1 MTFSRKDALLGKNR
15 QETLFLQT
23 WGQIEG
29 NPNQYLKRKLQA
41 LFEDNSDQSKCN
53 GTACGAHGWEMKCF
67 VVMVSAWGKG
77 KGFEFIQGSH

>member
-1 MTFSRKDALLGKNR
+1 MVRADRKCCSFKPEVELKESLTK
-15 QETLFLQT
+15 
-23 WGQIEG
+23 
-29 NPNQYLKRKLQA
+29 YLKRKLQA